1 MAKISSMDAS
11 LAIANANEKVINSI
25 DVWEGIITGGV
36 GGACAGISVLLVSWL
51 GQLCS
56 RKRDQ
61 KQIYGWMQ
69 NNTTD
74 VKGGR
79 FRSTRAISSWNNL
92 TEDRVR
98 YICSVHPK
106 IFLSTGGKEDMWGL
120 HARDNTVPPSVRGL

>member
-1 MAKISSMDAS
+1 MIEMSSMDVT
-11 LAIANANEKVINSI
+11 LAITDANEKVVNSI
-25 DVWEGIITGGV
+25 GVWEGIIIGGV

-61 KQIYGWMQ
+61 KQIYEWMQ

-74 VKGGR
+74 TKGHK
-79 FRSTRAISSWNNL
+79 FRSTRAISSWNNM

-106 IFLSTGGKEDMWGL
+106 IFLSTAGKEDMWSL
-120 HARDNTVPPSVRGL
+120 YTRDGTTPPNIRQL